1 MAKSS
6 SSEMKA
12 EQSSAIE
19 GAKEGAE
26 KESERGKKEEI
37 LGKRNG
43 EKAEKQSWKT
53 RMMIF
58 RRLVPRTR

>member
-12 EQSSAIE
+12 EQSAIE

-26 KESERGKKEEI
+26 KESERARGGKKRRFWGSEMAK
-37 LGKRNG
+37 KRKS
-43 EKAEKQSWKT
+43 KAG
-53 RMMIF
+53 
-58 RRLVPRTR
+58 RRG